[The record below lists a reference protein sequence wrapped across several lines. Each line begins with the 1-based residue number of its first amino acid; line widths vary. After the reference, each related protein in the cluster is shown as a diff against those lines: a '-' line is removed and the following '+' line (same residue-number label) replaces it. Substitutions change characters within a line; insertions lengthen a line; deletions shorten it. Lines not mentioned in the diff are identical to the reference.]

1 LSATS
6 IDSDSAIITWTPGTG
21 GTSQIFYL
29 DDNEDDVINGCPGNS
44 CLVATQFGTA
54 QNNYTTG
61 DVLIDG
67 TNYTYAIINFTST
80 TCTGST
86 YSTARSSFDPSF
98 YTYAWFQVDGGNLHA
113 NSGGIS
119 SDIPPSCVGACT
131 SSLITQS
138 VAGATGLASFG
149 SGGLNL
155 GEGTLNEDGNEW
167 QSQTLFQDNVTGY
180 DYFSRILSD
189 NPEGI
194 GVWDGSLPSVTFP
207 ETKRVFKAD
216 AGLTTSGG
224 DWLVSADEQIILLV
238 DGDVL
243 INNNI
248 DVAEG
253 GFLAIISSG
262 NITVADS
269 VTNVEGVFI
278 ADGVISSG
286 SGLNQLIGEGIFVGW
301 TGIELGRDLDTD
313 NNRLNPAEIFIY
325 RPDLQLNAYNYL
337 LWLDLAWKEVAP

>member
-1 LSATS
+1 MSVDADTATIS
-6 IDSDSAIITWTPGTG
+6 WTPGSG

-29 DDNEDDVINGCPGNS
+29 DNNASDVASGCPGSS
-44 CLVATQFGTA
+44 CLVSTLLGAA
-54 QNNYTTG
+54 QSSYTTG
-61 DVLIDG
+61 DILTDG
-67 TNYTYAIINFTST
+67 TNYIFKIINYSAP
-80 TCTGST
+80 TCRAEDT
-86 YSTARSSFDPSF
+86 SSFDHSF
-98 YTYAWFQVDGGNLHA
+98 YVDSWFQVDGGNLHA

-119 SDIPPSCVGACT
+119 SDIPPTCVGACT
-131 SSLITQS
+131 PSLITQS
-138 VAGATGLASFG
+138 VAGSTGLASFG

-155 GEGTLNEDGNEW
+155 GDGTLNEDGNEW

-207 ETKRVFKAD
+207 ETKRVFQAD
-216 AGLTTSGG
+216 AGVTTSGG

-262 NITVADS
+262 NITVADT